1 MATKLIRDYVDE
13 TPNLELP
20 ENLKEMLQMK
30 RLSKKVYKP
39 FVEYFN
45 SIGEMDLANELLREA
60 KLVKKGIKQISP
72 KPDEEDSIDGD
83 AFEDAVEDAIG
94 DGVQDAV
101 ADLIRSSEDSAQA
114 ANAPLLAK
122 LSRRLNE
129 LYDLTKNFMIQMQ
142 EQVKATQEQIKATQ
156 ETSKSQGA
164 KLAHLGTVL
173 EMMNKNEMVKTDSR
187 TDSGLVV
194 AGPVM
199 SLAERFAMKSR
210 RRF

>member
-45 SIGEMDLANELLREA
+45 SVGETDLANELLREA

-72 KPDEEDSIDGD
+72 KMDEEDSVDGD
-83 AFEDAVEDAIG
+83 TFEDAVEDAIG

-101 ADLIRSSEDSAQA
+101 ADLIGD
-114 ANAPLLAK
+114 APLLAK
-122 LSRRLNE
+122 LNE
-129 LYDLTKNFMIQMQ
+129 LYDLTKKFMIQTQ
-142 EQVKATQEQIKATQ
+142 EQVKATQEQVKATQ
-156 ETSKSQGA
+156 ETSKAQGA

-173 EMMNKNEMVKTDSR
+173 EMINKNEMVKTDSR
-187 TDSGLVV
+187 TDSGLPT